1 MFDLWHFEQGRLA
14 IKRGTKN
21 LFAKVRIKLLIFSVD
36 IKFTV
41 ATKPEGAK
49 SIAHKSPGENKAI
62 LQATQGKQEDK
73 NPSAERSSGI
83 YYPIW
88 NCKRVR
94 DKVLATVGCPLAQCF
109 IQNTIVYAAGGGWE
123 SKQVQVAREVI
134 VTGGQGAVP
143 KGQRTL
149 TGCTKCTKINL
160 SSTLWCCFMTSRWDW
175 LRFIQHIS
183 MQVASCKLHFEG
195 GTWQAP
201 KVFTMQM
208 SRAISMQMCTNG
220 NVVSPPPL

>member
-83 YYPIW
+83 YYPI
-88 NCKRVR
+88 
-94 DKVLATVGCPLAQCF
+94 
-109 IQNTIVYAAGGGWE
+109 
-123 SKQVQVAREVI
+123 
-134 VTGGQGAVP
+134 
-143 KGQRTL
+143 
-149 TGCTKCTKINL
+149 
-160 SSTLWCCFMTSRWDW
+160 
-175 LRFIQHIS
+175 
-183 MQVASCKLHFEG
+183 
-195 GTWQAP
+195 
-201 KVFTMQM
+201 
-208 SRAISMQMCTNG
+208 
-220 NVVSPPPL
+220 